1 MAESAKGEGMEENMV
16 GDERESGSTARCRSN
31 ARERSKS
38 KFIPNSEL
46 TRVTPDVPHVDPHV
60 VVCPSVSPGPRLM
73 FYSRRMI

>member
-38 KFIPNSEL
+38 KVSKAFYYSFLYLLHWSEKPKRVFIEKGKRGFLQRKP
-46 TRVTPDVPHVDPHV
+46 
-60 VVCPSVSPGPRLM
+60 
-73 FYSRRMI
+73 